1 MESDKETLHFL
12 LNQCK
17 ENNQKAQFTLYKMYY
32 KAMYNVTF
40 RIVSDAQIAEDC
52 MQESFLKAFTKLD
65 SYSGN
70 VSFGAWLKKI
80 VINES
85 INQLK
90 KEKQLPFEKI
100 EEHPAITENEN
111 DDTNQEYQTLK
122 TNDIL
127 NAIQSLK
134 TNYKV
139 IITLH
144 FIEGFDQE
152 EIAEILTI
160 SNENCRTQLHRAKE
174 SLRKKLQLK

>member
-1 MESDKETLHFL
+1 MF
-12 LNQCK
+12 
-17 ENNQKAQFTLYKMYY
+17 
-32 KAMYNVTF
+32 NVAF

-90 KEKQLPFEKI
+90 KEKLIPFEKI
-100 EEHPAITENEN
+100 EKYPTGIESENE
-111 DDTNQEYQTLK
+111 DTNLEYQNLK
-122 TNDIL
+122 TNEIL
-127 NAIQSLK
+127 NAIHSLK

-152 EIAEILTI
+152 EIAEILSI